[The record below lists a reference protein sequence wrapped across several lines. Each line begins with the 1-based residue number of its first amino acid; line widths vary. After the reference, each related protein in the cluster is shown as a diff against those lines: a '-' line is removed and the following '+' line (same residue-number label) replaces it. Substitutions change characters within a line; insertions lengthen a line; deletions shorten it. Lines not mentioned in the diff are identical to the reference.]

1 MDSKTAKLIKSKN
14 TAIEM
19 ILRRK
24 LYSLGYRYRI
34 HSASI
39 PGKPDIVFSGKKIAV
54 FCDSEFWHGKKYL
67 QGEKFKTNSEF
78 WERKISQNIERDIKV
93 NNELTNSRWK
103 VLRFWDREIKKDLGG
118 CIQQIECAIIQTR
131 NGK

>member
-14 TAIEM
+14 TSIEI

-34 HSASI
+34 HSAGV

-54 FCDSEFWHGKKYL
+54 FCDSAFWHGQKYL
-67 QGEKFKTNSEF
+67 AGEKFKTNSEF
-78 WERKISQNIERDIKV
+78 WEKKISQNIERDAKV
-93 NNELTNSRWK
+93 NSLLTQNGWR
-103 VLRFWDREIKKDLGG
+103 VLRFWDHEIKKDLDR
-118 CIQQIECAIIQTR
+118 CIEQIKLAHKTQG
-131 NGK
+131 NK

>member
-34 HSASI
+34 HSPNI
-39 PGKPDIVFSGKKIAV
+39 LGKPDIVFSGKKIAV
-54 FCDSEFWHGKKYL
+54 FCDSAFWHGKKYL
-67 QGEKFKTNSEF
+67 AGEKFKTNNEF
-78 WERKISQNIERDIKV
+78 WERKISQNIERDAKV
-93 NNELTNSRWK
+93 NSLLTQSGWR
-103 VLRFWDREIKKDLGG
+103 VLRFWDHEIKKDLDG
-118 CIQQIECAIIQTR
+118 CIRQIKSAHKTQG
-131 NGK
+131 N

>member
-24 LYSLGYRYRI
+24 LYNLGYRYRI
-34 HSASI
+34 HSAGI

-54 FCDSEFWHGKKYL
+54 FCDSAFWHGKKYL
-67 QGEKFKTNSEF
+67 EGEKFKTNSEF
-78 WERKISQNIERDIKV
+78 WEKKISQNIERDAKV
-93 NNELTNSRWK
+93 NSRLAQSGWQ
-103 VLRFWDREIKKDLGG
+103 VLRFWDHEIKQNLDSCVEQIKLAYITRGG
-118 CIQQIECAIIQTR
+118 
-131 NGK
+131 K

>member
-34 HSASI
+34 HSAGI
-39 PGKPDIVFSGKKIAV
+39 HGKPDIVFSGKKIVV
-54 FCDSEFWHGKKYL
+54 FCDSAFWHGKKYL
-67 QGEKFKTNSEF
+67 EGDKFKTNSEF
-78 WERKISQNIERDIKV
+78 WERKISQNIERDAKV
-93 NNELTNSRWK
+93 NSLLTQNGWQ
-103 VLRFWDREIKKDLGG
+103 VLRFWDHEIKKDLDR
-118 CIQQIECAIIQTR
+118 CIEQIKLAYITQG
-131 NGK
+131 NK

>member
-34 HSASI
+34 HSAGI
-39 PGKPDIVFSGKKIAV
+39 HGKPDIVFSGKKIAV
-54 FCDSEFWHGKKYL
+54 FCDSAFWHGKKYL
-67 QGEKFKTNSEF
+67 EGEKFKTNSEF
-78 WERKISQNIERDIKV
+78 WKKKISQNIERDAKV
-93 NNELTNSRWK
+93 NSLLTQNGWR
-103 VLRFWDREIKKDLGG
+103 VLRFWDHEIKKDLDR
-118 CIQQIECAIIQTR
+118 CIEQIKLAHKTQG
-131 NGK
+131 NK

>member
-34 HSASI
+34 HCTGI
-39 PGKPDIVFSGKKIAV
+39 HGKPDIVFSGKKIAV
-54 FCDSEFWHGKKYL
+54 FCDSSFWHGKKYL
-67 QGEKFKTNSEF
+67 EGEKFKTNSEF
-78 WERKISQNIERDIKV
+78 WERKISQNIERDKKV
-93 NNELTNSRWK
+93 NNLLTQNGWR
-103 VLRFWDREIKKDLGG
+103 VLRFWYHEIKKDLDL
-118 CIQQIECAIIQTR
+118 CIEQIKLAHKTQG
-131 NGK
+131 NK

>member
-19 ILRRK
+19 ILRHK

-34 HSASI
+34 HS
-39 PGKPDIVFSGKKIAV
+39 PNVLGKPDIVFSGKKIAV

-93 NNELTNSRWK
+93 NNKLTESGWK

-118 CIQQIECAIIQTR
+118 CVKQIESAIQTR
-131 NGK
+131 SGK

>member
-34 HSASI
+34 HAAGI

-54 FCDSEFWHGKKYL
+54 FCDSAFWHGQKYL
-67 QGEKFKTNSEF
+67 AGEKFKTNSEF
-78 WERKISQNIERDIKV
+78 WERKIERNIERDSKV
-93 NNELTNSRWK
+93 NNLLTQNGWR
-103 VLRFWDREIKKDLGG
+103 VLRFWDYEIKKDLDG
-118 CIQQIECAIIQTR
+118 CIRQIKSVYET
-131 NGK
+131 

>member
-14 TAIEM
+14 TSIEM

-34 HSASI
+34 HAAGI

-54 FCDSEFWHGKKYL
+54 FCDSAFWHGKKYL
-67 QGEKFKTNSEF
+67 EGEKFKTNSEF
-78 WERKISQNIERDIKV
+78 WERKILQNIARDAKV
-93 NNELTNSRWK
+93 NNLLTQNGWTI
-103 VLRFWDREIKKDLGG
+103 LRFWDHEIKKDLDQ
-118 CIQQIECAIIQTR
+118 CIEQIKLAHNTQG
-131 NGK
+131 NK

>member
-34 HSASI
+34 HSASV

-54 FCDSEFWHGKKYL
+54 FCDSAFWHGKKYL
-67 QGEKFKTNSEF
+67 AGEKFKTNNEF
-78 WERKISQNIERDIKV
+78 WERKISQNIERDAKV
-93 NNELTNSRWK
+93 NSLLTQSGWR
-103 VLRFWDREIKKDLGG
+103 VLRFWDHEIKKDLDG
-118 CIQQIECAIIQTR
+118 CIRQIMSAHETQG
-131 NGK
+131 N

>member
-14 TAIEM
+14 TSIEI

-34 HSASI
+34 HSAGV

-54 FCDSEFWHGKKYL
+54 FCDSAFWHGKKYL
-67 QGEKFKTNSEF
+67 AGEQFKTNSEF
-78 WERKISQNIERDIKV
+78 WEKKISQNIERDAKV
-93 NNELTNSRWK
+93 NSRLAQSGWQ
-103 VLRFWDREIKKDLGG
+103 VLRFWDHEIKQNLDNCVEQIKLAYITRGG
-118 CIQQIECAIIQTR
+118 
-131 NGK
+131 K

>member
-34 HSASI
+34 HSASV

-54 FCDSEFWHGKKYL
+54 FCDSAFWHGKKYL
-67 QGEKFKTNSEF
+67 AGEKFKTNSEF
-78 WERKISQNIERDIKV
+78 WEHKIKRNIERDAKV
-93 NNELTNSRWK
+93 NNLLTQNGWR
-103 VLRFWDREIKKDLGG
+103 VLRFWDHEIKKDLDG
-118 CIQQIECAIIQTR
+118 CIKQIKSAHETQG
-131 NGK
+131 N

>member
-34 HSASI
+34 HAACI

-54 FCDSEFWHGKKYL
+54 FCDSAFWHGKKYL
-67 QGEKFKTNSEF
+67 EGEKFKTNNEF
-78 WERKISQNIERDIKV
+78 WEHKITRNIERDAKV
-93 NNELTNSRWK
+93 NNLLTQNGWR
-103 VLRFWDREIKKDLGG
+103 VLRFWDHEIKKDLDG
-118 CIQQIECAIIQTR
+118 CIKQIKSVHET
-131 NGK
+131 